1 MIARVILPACGIR
14 PAIKTLEVGT
24 HFMCQRTSTDARDT
38 VGVYQVLN
46 NDPGIFNH
54 HGWKIPAVNCAT
66 GFVRLFDPDAT
77 VEPVEMVLAPA
88 KRN

>member
-1 MIARVILPACGIR
+1 MIARVILPTQGIR

-24 HFMCQRTSTDARDT
+24 HFMCQRTSDDVRDK

-46 NDPGIFNH
+46 NDPEIFNR
-54 HGWKIPAVNCAT
+54 HGLKIPAVNCAT
-66 GFVRLFDPDAT
+66 GFVRLFDPNVT

-88 KRN
+88 KKF

>member
-1 MIARVILPACGIR
+1 MIARVILPTRGVH

-24 HFMCQRTSTDARDT
+24 HFMCQRTSTDARET

-46 NDPGIFNH
+46 NDPGIFDR
-54 HGWKIPAVNCAT
+54 HGLKIPAVNCAT
-66 GFVRLFDPDAT
+66 GFVRLFDPNAL

-88 KRN
+88 KK